1 MANVL
6 PEKIYMTMN
15 PYDFYVTMPP
25 HSTLVVNYLN
35 GGNSTTIDN
44 FSTTSEATLITFK
57 VNGASDK
64 LFCILFD
71 NAKGTSTSFVSE
83 LIDPTKYTTEY
94 SKLISMIHE
103 LDEVIETKIAGG
115 GVYSTTINN
124 KTLISESLTN
134 LENMRIR
141 YIKRAN
147 ALWASMNDQPVN
159 GNGKP
164 FKSVTVFRDPNYP
177 NRWGTR

>member
-1 MANVL
+1 MANIL

-15 PYDFYVTMPP
+15 PYDFYVRMPP

-35 GGNSTTIDN
+35 SGASQSIDN
-44 FSTTSEATLITFK
+44 FSSTEEARLIAFK
-57 VNGASDK
+57 IDKASDK
-64 LFCILFD
+64 LFCLLFD
-71 NAKGTSTSFVSE
+71 NAKGTSTNFVSE
-83 LIDPTKYTTEY
+83 LIDPTRYTAEY
-94 SKLISMIHE
+94 SQLIKLIEEIDS
-103 LDEVIETKIAGG
+103 VIETRIAGG

-124 KTLISESLTN
+124 KTLISETLTN

-147 ALWASMNDQPVN
+147 ALWASMNEQPVN

>member
-1 MANVL
+1 
-6 PEKIYMTMN
+6 MN

-25 HSTLVVNYLN
+25 HSTLVVNYLSS
-35 GGNSTTIDN
+35 GNSQTIDN
-44 FSTTSEATLITFK
+44 FSTTEEATLITFSIT
-57 VNGASDK
+57 GASDK
-64 LFCILFD
+64 LFCLLMD
-71 NAKGTSTSFVSE
+71 NAKGTSTNFVSE

-94 SKLISMIHE
+94 SQLIKMISE
-103 LDEVIETKIAGG
+103 IDQVIADKVAGG

-124 KTLISESLTN
+124 KTLISETLTN

-147 ALWASMNDQPVN
+147 ALWASMNDLPVN

>member
-1 MANVL
+1 MANIL
-6 PEKIYMTMN
+6 PEKIYMLTV
-15 PYDFYVTMPP
+15 PYDQTVTLPAKT
-25 HSTLVVNYLN
+25 TLVVNYLT
-35 GGNSTTIDN
+35 G
-44 FSTTSEATLITFK
+44 
-57 VNGASDK
+57 GASVTLTNPDSVAREFTLNIDMDIPNDK
-64 LFCILFD
+64 LFCVQIS
-71 NAKGTSTSFVSE
+71 GTKTINFVSE
-83 LIDPTKYTTEY
+83 IINPAKYTNEY
-94 SKLISMIHE
+94 SQLLKMIKE
-103 LDEVIETKIAGG
+103 IDQVIADRVAGG

-124 KTLISESLTN
+124 KTLISETLTN

>member
-6 PEKIYMTMN
+6 PEKIYMTIS
-15 PYDFYVTMPP
+15 PYDFYVRMPP
-25 HSTLVVNYLN
+25 HSTLVVNYLST
-35 GGNSTTIDN
+35 GDSTTIEN
-44 FSTTSEATLITFK
+44 IASTEEATLITFAIT
-57 VNGASDK
+57 GANDK
-64 LFCILFD
+64 IFCILFD
-71 NAKGTSTSFVSE
+71 NAKGTNANFVSE
-83 LIDPTKYTTEY
+83 LIDPTKYTAEY
-94 SKLISMIHE
+94 SQLVKLINEI
-103 LDEVIETKIAGG
+103 DEVIAVKIAGG

-124 KTLISESLTN
+124 KTLVSESLTN

-147 ALWASMNDQPVN
+147 SLWASMNDQPVN

>member
-1 MANVL
+1 MANIL
-6 PEKIYMTMN
+6 PEKIYALTM
-15 PYDFYVTMPP
+15 PYDHPVTIPANT
-25 HSTLVVNYLN
+25 TLVVNYLS
-35 GGNSTTIDN
+35 GGQSITLLNSDSVPKDFTLTLDI
-44 FSTTSEATLITFK
+44 SGGSE
-57 VNGASDK
+57 K
-64 LFCILFD
+64 LFCVVISG
-71 NAKGTSTSFVSE
+71 NKTSNFVSE
-83 LIDPTKYTTEY
+83 VINPAKYTTEY
-94 SKLISMIHE
+94 AQLIKLIQEI
-103 LDEVIETKIAGG
+103 DTVIEARVAGG

-124 KTLISESLTN
+124 KSLVSETLTN

-164 FKSVTVFRDPNYP
+164 IKSVTVFRDPNYP

>member
-15 PYDFYVTMPP
+15 PYDFYVRMPP
-25 HSTLVVNYLN
+25 HSTLIVNYLST
-35 GGNSTTIDN
+35 GNSTTIDN
-44 FSTTSEATLITFK
+44 FASTEEATLITFQIDSP
-57 VNGASDK
+57 NDK

-71 NAKGTSTSFVSE
+71 NAKGTNSNFVSE
-83 LIDPTKYTTEY
+83 LINPAKYTSEY
-94 SKLISMIHE
+94 AQLITLIKE
-103 LDEVIETKIAGG
+103 IDDVIAAKVAGG

-124 KTLISESLTN
+124 KTLVSESLTN

>member
-1 MANVL
+1 ML
-6 PEKIYMTMN
+6 TQ
-15 PYDFYVTMPP
+15 PYDQTVTLPAAT
-25 HSTLVVNYLN
+25 TLVVNYLS
-35 GGNSTTIDN
+35 GGNSITLTNPGSVAKDFTLTIDMN
-44 FSTTSEATLITFK
+44 SP
-57 VNGASDK
+57 SDK
-64 LFCILFD
+64 LFCVQIS
-71 NAKGTSTSFVSE
+71 GTTTINFVSE
-83 LIDPTKYTTEY
+83 IIDPTRYTTEY
-94 SKLISMIHE
+94 SQLLKLIADI
-103 LDEVIETKIAGG
+103 DQVIAAKVAGG

>member
-1 MANVL
+1 MANIL
-6 PEKIYMTMN
+6 PEKIYMSMN
-15 PYDFYVTMPP
+15 PYDFYVRMPP

-35 GGNSTTIDN
+35 TGTSQSIDNST
-44 FSTTSEATLITFK
+44 STEQSTLITFSIT
-57 VNGASDK
+57 GSTDK
-64 LFCILFD
+64 IFCLLFD
-71 NAKGTSTSFVSE
+71 NVKGTSINFVSE

-94 SKLISMIHE
+94 SRLLSLIKEI
-103 LDEVIETKIAGG
+103 DQVIEDRVAGG

-124 KTLISESLTN
+124 KTLISETLTN

>member
-1 MANVL
+1 MANIL

-15 PYDFYVTMPP
+15 PYDFYVKMPP
-25 HSTLVVNYLN
+25 HSTLIVNYLA

-44 FSTTSEATLITFK
+44 FMSVEDIKILTITITK
-57 VNGASDK
+57 PSDK
-64 LFCILFD
+64 LFCILMN
-71 NAKGTSTSFVSE
+71 NATGTVSNFVSE
-83 LIDPTKYTTEY
+83 VIDPTKFTTEY
-94 SKLISMIHE
+94 SKLLEMI
-103 LDEVIETKIAGG
+103 DEIDQVIATKVAGG

-124 KTLISESLTN
+124 KTLVSESLTN

-147 ALWASMNDQPVN
+147 AIWASMNDQPVN

>member
-1 MANVL
+1 MANIL
-6 PEKIYMTMN
+6 PEKIYTTMN
-15 PYDFYVTMPP
+15 PYDFHVMMPP

-35 GGNSTTIDN
+35 SGNSTSIDN
-44 FSTTSEATLITFK
+44 SSTTSEATLITFK
-57 VNGASDK
+57 IDGPSDK
-64 LFCILFD
+64 VFCILFD
-71 NAKGTSTSFVSE
+71 NAKGTSTNFVSE
-83 LIDPTKYTTEY
+83 LIDPSKYTTEY
-94 SKLISMIHE
+94 SKLLSMIKE
-103 LDEVIETKIAGG
+103 IDEVIEARVQGG

-124 KTLISESLTN
+124 KTLISETLTN

-159 GNGKP
+159 GNGRP

>member
-1 MANVL
+1 MANIL
-6 PEKIYMTMN
+6 PEKIYMLTQ
-15 PYDFYVTMPP
+15 PYDQKVTLPAAT
-25 HSTLVVNYLN
+25 TLVVNYLS
-35 GGNSTTIDN
+35 GGNSITLTNPSSVAKEFTLTIDMN
-44 FSTTSEATLITFK
+44 SP
-57 VNGASDK
+57 SDK
-64 LFCILFD
+64 LFCVQIS
-71 NAKGTSTSFVSE
+71 GTTTTNFISE
-83 LIDPTKYTTEY
+83 VIDPTKYTTEY
-94 SKLISMIHE
+94 SQLLKLIADI
-103 LDEVIETKIAGG
+103 DQVIADKVAGG

-147 ALWASMNDQPVN
+147 ALWASMNVLPVN

-164 FKSVTVFRDPNYP
+164 FKSVTIFRDPNYP

>member
-1 MANVL
+1 MANIL
-6 PEKIYMTMN
+6 PEKIYMLTV
-15 PYDFYVTMPP
+15 PYDQTVTLPANT
-25 HSTLVVNYLN
+25 TLVANYLT
-35 GGNSTTIDN
+35 GGASVTLTNPDSVAREFTLTIDMDIPN
-44 FSTTSEATLITFK
+44 
-57 VNGASDK
+57 DK
-64 LFCILFD
+64 LFCVQIS
-71 NAKGTSTSFVSE
+71 GTKTINFVSE
-83 LIDPTKYTTEY
+83 IINPAKYTNEY
-94 SKLISMIHE
+94 SQLLKMVKEI
-103 LDEVIETKIAGG
+103 DQVIADRVAGG

-124 KTLISESLTN
+124 KTLISETLTN

-147 ALWASMNDQPVN
+147 ALWASMNDLPVN

>member
-1 MANVL
+1 MANIL
-6 PEKIYMTMN
+6 PEKIYMLTV
-15 PYDFYVTMPP
+15 PYDQTVTLPAKT
-25 HSTLVVNYLN
+25 TLVVNYLT
-35 GGNSTTIDN
+35 GGASVTLTNPDLVAREFTLTIDMDIPN
-44 FSTTSEATLITFK
+44 
-57 VNGASDK
+57 DK
-64 LFCILFD
+64 LFCVQIS
-71 NAKGTSTSFVSE
+71 GTKTINFVSE
-83 LIDPTKYTTEY
+83 IINPAKYTNEY
-94 SKLISMIHE
+94 SQLLKMIKE
-103 LDEVIETKIAGG
+103 IDQVIADRVAGG

-124 KTLISESLTN
+124 KTLISETLTN

-147 ALWASMNDQPVN
+147 ALWASMNDLPVN

>member
-1 MANVL
+1 MANIL

-15 PYDFYVTMPP
+15 PYDFYVMMPP

-35 GGNSTTIDN
+35 GGDSTTIEN
-44 FSTTSEATLITFK
+44 LSTTTESTLITFK
-57 VNGASDK
+57 IDGASDK
-64 LFCILFD
+64 VFCILLD
-71 NAKGTSTSFVSE
+71 NAKGTCTNFISE
-83 LIDPTKYTTEY
+83 LIDPSKYTTEY
-94 SKLISMIHE
+94 SKLISMIKE

-124 KTLISESLTN
+124 KTLISETLTN

-164 FKSVTVFRDPNYP
+164 FKSVTVFRDPHYH

>member
-1 MANVL
+1 MANIL
-6 PEKIYMTMN
+6 PEKIYMLTV
-15 PYDFYVTMPP
+15 PYDQTVTLPAKT
-25 HSTLVVNYLN
+25 SLVVNYLS
-35 GGNSTTIDN
+35 GGNSITISNADLVPKE
-44 FSTTSEATLITFK
+44 FTLTLEIT
-57 VNGASDK
+57 GSSDK
-64 LFCILFD
+64 LFCVQIS
-71 NAKGTSTSFVSE
+71 GTTTINFVSE
-83 LIDPTKYTTEY
+83 IIDPTKYTTEY
-94 SKLISMIHE
+94 SQLLKLISDI
-103 LDEVIETKIAGG
+103 DEVIKSRVDGG

-164 FKSVTVFRDPNYP
+164 FKSVTVFRDPHYP
-177 NRWGTR
+177 QRWGTR

>member
-1 MANVL
+1 MDVL
-6 PEKIYMTMN
+6 PEKIYMKIN
-15 PYDFYVTMPP
+15 PYDFDVKMPP
-25 HSTLVVNYLN
+25 HSTLIVNYLN

-44 FSTTSEATLITFK
+44 ALSVEDVKTLTLSITK
-57 VNGASDK
+57 PSDR
-64 LFCILFD
+64 LFCILL
-71 NAKGTSTSFVSE
+71 NNTNGTVINFNSE
-83 LIDPTKYTTEY
+83 VIDPTKFTTEY
-94 SKLISMIHE
+94 SKLIELIDE
-103 LDEVIETKIAGG
+103 LDSVIETKVAGG

-164 FKSVTVFRDPNYP
+164 FKSITVFRDPNYP

>member
-1 MANVL
+1 MLTV
-6 PEKIYMTMN
+6 
-15 PYDFYVTMPP
+15 PYDQTVTLPAKT
-25 HSTLVVNYLN
+25 TLVVNYLT
-35 GGNSTTIDN
+35 G
-44 FSTTSEATLITFK
+44 
-57 VNGASDK
+57 GASVTLTNPDSVAREFTLNIDMDIPNDK
-64 LFCILFD
+64 LFCVQIS
-71 NAKGTSTSFVSE
+71 GTKTINFVSE
-83 LIDPTKYTTEY
+83 IINPAKYTNEY
-94 SKLISMIHE
+94 SQLLKMIKE
-103 LDEVIETKIAGG
+103 IDQVIADRVAGG

-124 KTLISESLTN
+124 KTLISETLTN

>member
-1 MANVL
+1 MARTL
-6 PEKIYMTMN
+6 PEKIYLITN
-15 PYDFYVTMPP
+15 PFDITVSIPANT
-25 HSTLVVNYLN
+25 TLVINYLT
-35 GGNSTTIDN
+35 GGTGITLVNTQSTPKNTTVTL
-44 FSTTSEATLITFK
+44 TTSLA
-57 VNGASDK
+57 NDK
-64 LFCILFD
+64 LFCVQISG
-71 NAKGTSTSFVSE
+71 NTSEQFVSE
-83 LIDPTKYTTEY
+83 IIDPTKYTEEY
-94 SKLISMIHE
+94 SQLIELIKE
-103 LDEVIETKIAGG
+103 LDDIIKVRVGGG

-124 KTLISESLTN
+124 KSLISESLTN

-164 FKSVTVFRDPNYP
+164 IKSVTVFRDPNYP

>member
-1 MANVL
+1 MANIL

-15 PYDFYVTMPP
+15 PYDFYVHMPP
-25 HSTLVVNYLN
+25 HSTLVVNYLSS
-35 GGNSTTIDN
+35 GNSQTINN
-44 FSTTSEATLITFK
+44 FASTEETTLITFSIT
-57 VNGASDK
+57 GASDK
-64 LFCILFD
+64 LFCLLFD
-71 NAKGTSTSFVSE
+71 NAKGTNTNFVSE

-94 SKLISMIHE
+94 SQLLKLISEI
-103 LDEVIETKIAGG
+103 DQVIESRVAGG

-147 ALWASMNDQPVN
+147 ALWASMHDLPVN